1 MPPFVL
7 VTGFAKKCLIDYEP
21 TFGDSFK
28 RGKVVNV
35 NPVAKTVTLHNGEK
49 LEYDELVL
57 ATGTGG
63 PFPAKL
69 PLDIDKAKAIER
81 YDRLAGLVSIVRKQH
96 YCACNSTHLSIL
108 ERVKHCG
115 RQEFLRAI
123 FREHWESQDNDENE
137 YSGKLIQEKLFWVE
151 LIVC

>member
-1 MPPFVL
+1 MSPFVL
-7 VTGFAKKCLIDYEP
+7 ITGFAKKCLIDYEP
-21 TFGDSFK
+21 IFGDSFK

-69 PLDIDKAKAIER
+69 PLDIDKTKAIER
-81 YDRLAGLVSIVRKQH
+81 YDGLAGLVSIVRKQH
-96 YCACNSTHLSIL
+96 YCVQLDTPM
-108 ERVKHCG
+108 RVKHSG

-123 FREHWESQDNDENE
+123 WTLRISRQSSKKMF
-137 YSGKLIQEKLFWVE
+137 L
-151 LIVC
+151 

>member
-1 MPPFVL
+1 MSPFVL
-7 VTGFAKKCLIDYEP
+7 ITGFAKKCLIDYEP

-69 PLDIDKAKAIER
+69 PLDIDKTKAIER
-81 YDRLAGLVSIVRKQH
+81 YDGLAGLVSIVRKH
-96 YCACNSTHLSIL
+96 LTIAYNWTHLSIL
-108 ERVKHCG
+108 ERVKHSG
-115 RQEFLRAI
+115 RQEFLIAI
-123 FREHWESQDNDENE
+123 WTLRISRQ
-137 YSGKLIQEKLFWVE
+137 SSKKMFW
-151 LIVC
+151 

>member
-1 MPPFVL
+1 MSPFVL
-7 VTGFAKKCLIDYEP
+7 ITGFANKCLIDYEP

-69 PLDIDKAKAIER
+69 PLDIDKTKAIER
-81 YDRLAGLVSIVRKQH
+81 YDGLAGLVSIVRKQH
-96 YCACNSTHLSIL
+96 YCVQLDTSISIL
-108 ERVKHCG
+108 ERVKHSG

-123 FREHWESQDNDENE
+123 FREYLGSQDNRQRKS
-137 YSGKLIQEKLFWVE
+137 SGHLIQ
-151 LIVC
+151 